1 MPRSRTRA
9 DAKSAGN
16 ATGTLWFKASVD
28 FARRLREY
36 LTSKN
41 KRGYPPQ
48 SVEVEVKQ
56 YASRS
61 NLLVSAGVVTGL
73 RFGGAGPI
81 GRGHFAKRSAS
92 SPIDFGLRGNS
103 AGRCER
109 FAVRAAFL
117 GRKPADS

>member
-1 MPRSRTRA
+1 
-9 DAKSAGN
+9 
-16 ATGTLWFKASVD
+16 LWFKASVD

-61 NLLVSAGVVTGL
+61 NLLVSAGVIVGL

-81 GRGHFAKRSAS
+81 GRGHSAKRSAS
-92 SPIDFGLRGNS
+92 SPIDFGMRGNS
-103 AGRCER
+103 AGRRER

-117 GRKPADS
+117 GRKPTDS

>member
-9 DAKSAGN
+9 DAKGAGN
-16 ATGTLWFKASVD
+16 ARGILWFKASVD

-61 NLLVSAGVVTGL
+61 NLLVSAVVVAGL

-81 GRGHFAKRSAS
+81 GRGYSAKRSAS

-103 AGRCER
+103 AGRRER
-109 FAVRAAFL
+109 FAVRAAVL